1 MTTPI
6 KITLGDLG
14 EHHGVFHELS
24 YSNDNH
30 GGNRNTIT
38 FKIQNMGG
46 NPLGIEYGY
55 VGQVRTSVG
64 KNGGLTI
71 EDVDDVQTVKI
82 VIQGT
87 YEKEDFLNMLR
98 LILETEKMFEIVKP

>member
-24 YSNDNH
+24 YSNDNR

-38 FKIQNMGG
+38 FKIQNISG
-46 NPLGIEYGY
+46 NPLILEYGY
-55 VGQVRTSVG
+55 AGRVETSVG

-71 EDVDDVQTVKI
+71 EDVDDIQTVKI
-82 VIQGT
+82 VIRGEC
-87 YEKEDFLNMLR
+87 EKEDFLNMLR